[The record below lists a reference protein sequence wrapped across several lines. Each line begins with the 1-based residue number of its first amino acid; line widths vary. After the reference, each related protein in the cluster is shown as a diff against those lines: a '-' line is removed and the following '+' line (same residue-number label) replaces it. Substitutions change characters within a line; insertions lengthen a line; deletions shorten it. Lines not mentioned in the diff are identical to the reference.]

1 MRSGFL
7 PISAVVLLALGCGGG
22 VEAPAAQPAG
32 DAGVDAPPPAPQTLV
47 MQGVDLYQT
56 VQVPLMRA
64 GERPAVRNA
73 PIIRDREGIVRVSV
87 KPDLGWT
94 RKKLVATLHLES
106 TSGSS
111 DLKDTREIGPAG
123 SRDYDL
129 GSTFRFDLDKK
140 ALQLDTQYSVT
151 ITNGDEVLA
160 RWPAEGNDTIDAKPS
175 GPLKVKLVPVKWD
188 VDGSGRLPTTS
199 VEMVDSY
206 KNYLYSLY
214 PVTSVE
220 ITVRE
225 PWSWTEAVNAN
236 GDGWDT
242 LLQAIVDL
250 RNTES
255 APDDVYYY
263 GVFKPAD
270 QFWKYCREGCV
281 AGLSGLLSDP
291 RDAFSR
297 GSIGLGYGEES
308 AKTMAHE
315 IGHAHGRAH
324 APCGGAA
331 GIDRK
336 FPYSEGDIGVF
347 GWDLV
352 DKRLVD
358 PSYSDIM
365 GYCSPNWVSDYTYS
379 ALYTRVQFVT
389 KARSYISTES
399 APIRYRFVNVG
410 RDGKLTWGRSTITR
424 NPPLSDPQTITFEA
438 ADGTKQTLTGHWYP
452 YGEMAGGYMVVPE
465 PTIPAVRMTID
476 TMPTIDKVLS
486 LARP

>member
-1 MRSGFL
+1 M
-7 PISAVVLLALGCGGG
+7 VLLALGCGGG

-206 KNYLYSLY
+206 KHYLYS
-214 PVTSVE
+214 
-220 ITVRE
+220 
-225 PWSWTEAVNAN
+225 
-236 GDGWDT
+236 
-242 LLQAIVDL
+242 
-250 RNTES
+250 
-255 APDDVYYY
+255 
-263 GVFKPAD
+263 
-270 QFWKYCREGCV
+270 
-281 AGLSGLLSDP
+281 
-291 RDAFSR
+291 
-297 GSIGLGYGEES
+297 
-308 AKTMAHE
+308 
-315 IGHAHGRAH
+315 
-324 APCGGAA
+324 
-331 GIDRK
+331 
-336 FPYSEGDIGVF
+336 
-347 GWDLV
+347 
-352 DKRLVD
+352 
-358 PSYSDIM
+358 
-365 GYCSPNWVSDYTYS
+365 
-379 ALYTRVQFVT
+379 
-389 KARSYISTES
+389 
-399 APIRYRFVNVG
+399 
-410 RDGKLTWGRSTITR
+410 
-424 NPPLSDPQTITFEA
+424 
-438 ADGTKQTLTGHWYP
+438 
-452 YGEMAGGYMVVPE
+452 
-465 PTIPAVRMTID
+465 
-476 TMPTIDKVLS
+476 
-486 LARP
+486 